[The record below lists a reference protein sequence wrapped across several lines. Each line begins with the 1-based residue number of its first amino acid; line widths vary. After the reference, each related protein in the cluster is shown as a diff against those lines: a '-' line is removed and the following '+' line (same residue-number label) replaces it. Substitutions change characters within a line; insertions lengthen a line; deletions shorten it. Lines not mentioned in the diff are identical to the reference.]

1 MKKFVRIVMMKK
13 NETFFAIHTYTSIAA
28 WSGGKKIMDAIVNKR
43 IKQVIKGDQSAF
55 AEIVEIYKDKVFQIC
70 FRMLGNRHEAED
82 ISQEAFIRAYVNI
95 ETFNQNRKFSTW
107 LYRIATNLC
116 IDRIRKKKPDYYLD
130 AEVSGAEGLTMYSQ
144 VAADVQLPEDKVEEM
159 ELQESIQFEIS
170 KLPDKYRSVIVL
182 KYIEELSLQE
192 ISEILDL
199 PLGTVKTRIHR
210 GREALRKQ
218 LRTM

>member
-1 MKKFVRIVMMKK
+1 
-13 NETFFAIHTYTSIAA
+13 
-28 WSGGKKIMDAIVNKR
+28 MDALVNKR
-43 IKQVIKGDQSAF
+43 IKQVLKGDQDAF
-55 AEIVEIYKDKVFQIC
+55 AEVIEIYKDKVFQIC

-95 ETFNQNRKFSTW
+95 HTFNQKRKFSTW

-130 AEVSGAEGLTMYSQ
+130 AEVRGTEGLTMYSQ
-144 VAADVQLPEDKVEEM
+144 VAAEGQLPEEEIEEM
-159 ELQESIQFEIS
+159 ELQAEIQRQIL

-218 LRTM
+218 LRNV

>member
-1 MKKFVRIVMMKK
+1 MEALIKRRI
-13 NETFFAIHTYTSIAA
+13 N
-28 WSGGKKIMDAIVNKR
+28 
-43 IKQVIKGDQSAF
+43 QVLKGDQNAY
-55 AEIVEIYKDKVFQIC
+55 AEIIEIYKDKVFQLAY
-70 FRMLGNRHEAED
+70 RMLGNRHEAED

-95 ETFNQNRKFSTW
+95 HSYNINLKFSTW

-130 AEVSGAEGLTMYSQ
+130 AEIAGTEGLTMYSQ
-144 VAADVQLPEDKVEEM
+144 IPDQSPLPDEDIESL
-159 ELQESIQFEIS
+159 ELQDTIQREIS

-182 KYIEELSLQE
+182 KYIEELSLNE
-192 ISEILDL
+192 ISDILDL

-218 LRTM
+218 LRHM